1 MWGTAPAVVGRLP
14 ACQSRRTP
22 HFPVALVR
30 GSGNVRDCAVK
41 GILIEMSLRMI
52 APTALF
58 AAVLAAGAAQAAPS
72 VTEANFTTANF
83 RFGDGSSLPS
93 LTQHYRTIGTPIRN
107 AAGEVTN
114 AVMVLHGTGGTGA
127 QFLQPQFARL
137 FEKGM
142 PLDAATHFII
152 LPDAIGHGGSSK
164 PSDGMKMGFPA
175 YDYADMVKAQGLLL
189 DSLGVKQLR
198 LLMGTSMGC
207 MMGFQFGIDLPG
219 RARAI
224 MPMACN
230 VIELAGRNRMWRAMA
245 IQAIK
250 ADPDWQG
257 GNYTRQPLN
266 GIRVGVAL
274 QAMASSAP
282 VRMQADAPT
291 RAAAD
296 AMAQRAMEAGLAG
309 SADANDRI
317 YQLEAS
323 RNYKPLARLSRIT
336 VPVTWV
342 NSADDFIN
350 PPGIGQP
357 ATWAKAMPRG
367 RFVLIPESPE
377 TRGHSTHTWS
387 IFWEGELKALLARSQ

>member
-1 MWGTAPAVVGRLP
+1 MMMRTMAV
-14 ACQSRRTP
+14 A
-22 HFPVALVR
+22 ALLAT
-30 GSGNVRDCAVK
+30 SA
-41 GILIEMSLRMI
+41 SA
-52 APTALF
+52 APT
-58 AAVLAAGAAQAAPS
+58 
-72 VTEANFTTANF
+72 VTEADFTATNF
-83 RFGDGSSLPS
+83 RFNDGRTLPQV
-93 LTQHYRTIGTPIRN
+93 TQHYRTLGTPIRDAQGN
-107 AAGEVTN
+107 ITN
-114 AVMVLHGTGGTGA
+114 AVMVGHGTGGTGA
-127 QFLQPQFARL
+127 QFLVPQFARL
-137 FEKGM
+137 FEPGGT
-142 PLDAATHFII
+142 LDAAKYFII

-164 PSDGMKMGFPA
+164 PSDGLKMGFPA
-175 YDYADMVKAQGLLL
+175 YDYADMVRAQGLLL
-189 DSLGVKQLR
+189 DHLKVKQLR

-207 MMGFQFGIDLPG
+207 MMGFQFGTDLPG
-219 RARAI
+219 RAKAI
-224 MPMACN
+224 MPLACN

-257 GNYTRQPLN
+257 GNYTKPPLN
-266 GIRVGVAL
+266 GMRVGVAL

-291 RAAAD
+291 RAASDALAER
-296 AMAQRAMEAGLAG
+296 AMAAGLAG

-323 RNYKPLARLSRIT
+323 RNYNPAPNLARIT

-350 PPGIGQP
+350 PPGVGEP
-357 ATWAKAMPRG
+357 ERHVRAMPQARY
-367 RFVLIPESPE
+367 VLIPESTE

>member
-1 MWGTAPAVVGRLP
+1 MKPALAAIAALIATAATAAPAVSE
-14 ACQSRRTP
+14 AD
-22 HFPVALVR
+22 F
-30 GSGNVRDCAVK
+30 
-41 GILIEMSLRMI
+41 
-52 APTALF
+52 TA
-58 AAVLAAGAAQAAPS
+58 
-72 VTEANFTTANF
+72 ANF
-83 RFGDGSSLPS
+83 RFADGKTLPE
-93 LTQHYRTIGTPIRN
+93 LKQHYRTIGTPIRN
-107 AAGEVTN
+107 GKGEIIN
-114 AVMVLHGTGGTGA
+114 AVMVGHGTGGTGA
-127 QFLQPQFARL
+127 QFLNPQFARL
-137 FEKGM
+137 FEKGA
-142 PLDAATHFII
+142 PLDAAKYFII

-164 PSDGMKMGFPA
+164 PSDGLKMAFPA
-175 YDYADMVKAQGLLL
+175 YDYGDMVRAQGLLL
-189 DSLGVKQLR
+189 DHLGVKQLR

-219 RARAI
+219 RAKAI

-230 VIELAGRNRMWRAMA
+230 VIELAGRNRLWRAMA

-257 GNYTRQPLN
+257 GNYTKPPLN
-266 GIRVGVAL
+266 GLRVGVAL

-296 AMAQRAMEAGLAG
+296 QMAERAMTAGLAG

-323 RNYKPLARLSRIT
+323 RNYKPLARLARIT
-336 VPVTWV
+336 MPVTWV

-357 ATWAKAMPRG
+357 AQWAKAMPKG
-367 RFVLIPESPE
+367 KYVLIPETAD